1 MMSPTATRV
10 AAAARGA
17 AQASGRSFSAL
28 PSTRS
33 TSGIAA
39 KVAGLGLRGAA
50 GDDDPR
56 PGVVAA
62 QAADLLARLAH
73 RLGGDGAAVDDDDV
87 ADAGRRGEP
96 FIASVS

>member
-1 MMSPTATRV
+1 ML
-10 AAAARGA
+10 

-39 KVAGLGLRGAA
+39 KVAGS
-50 GDDDPR
+50 
-56 PGVVAA
+56 VCAA
-62 QAADLLARLAH
+62 QPVTTTRAPGLACARRRMRWRAWRTASPVTAQLLTTTTSPTPAA
-73 RLGGDGAAVDDDDV
+73 AAS
-87 ADAGRRGEP
+87 P